1 MRTGIKLLGICI
13 LVLSFILI
21 VLSLLAYTPGTHY
34 KYTVTPGSGSPS
46 LNYLS
51 GASKDAPI
59 VSFWQLPLWVQVAG
73 VLDSILILGGM
84 LYSAPFVIGKVQ
96 DVLKNRNRLSVFN
109 YVSSNPGC
117 TPIEISVRQNMNK
130 GTVKYH
136 VFMLESQGK
145 IILRRAGRYIRLFNS
160 SQANSELV
168 KTVLSYVKNDTSKG
182 LLYAIMEE
190 PGVTN
195 KKLSE
200 KFSLDKSSVHWHIE
214 RFINDRLVKFEQEGK
229 NKRYFL
235 EPDVI
240 RVLSNFSSLG
250 T

>member
-1 MRTGIKLLGICI
+1 MTERESINTPVKVILLMFKLKMLKVSYIALGLVFFIAFTVGIIS
-13 LVLSFILI
+13 VS
-21 VLSLLAYTPGTHY
+21 
-34 KYTVTPGSGSPS
+34 VTTQ
-46 LNYLS
+46 
-51 GASKDAPI
+51 AHTTKAI
-59 VSFWQLPLWVQVAG
+59 QVAG
-73 VLDSILILGGM
+73 TVSTVFMLGGM
-84 LYSAPFVIGKVQ
+84 FYSAPFMIGKVQ

-160 SQANSELV
+160 SNANSELD
-168 KTVLSYVKNDTSKG
+168 KTVLAYVKNDTSKS

-195 KKLSE
+195 KMLSE
-200 KFSLDKSSVHWHIE
+200 KFNLDKSSIHWHIE

-229 NKRYFL
+229 NKKYFL

-240 RVLSNFSSLG
+240 KLLTRSSNQAA
-250 T
+250 